1 MTGELNAGENRKNDV
16 KIVVPLEHLSNF
28 WRTLNMLLI
37 NCELSFPLTWF
48 KDCAIAARA
57 CNEKFVGTGTD
68 ENPQFLN
75 LKVYQN
81 VHLK

>member
-1 MTGELNAGENRKNDV
+1 M
-16 KIVVPLEHLSNF
+16 P
-28 WRTLNMLLI
+28 LI

-68 ENPQFLN
+68 ENPQFPEVNSLSKCTSQIKDAKFYVPVI
-75 LKVYQN
+75 LYQLQMIIN
-81 VHLK
+81 CQSN

>member
-1 MTGELNAGENRKNDV
+1 M
-16 KIVVPLEHLSNF
+16 PL
-28 WRTLNMLLI
+28 I
-37 NCELSFPLTWF
+37 KCELSFPLTWF

-57 CNEKFVGTGTD
+57 CNEKFVGTGSD